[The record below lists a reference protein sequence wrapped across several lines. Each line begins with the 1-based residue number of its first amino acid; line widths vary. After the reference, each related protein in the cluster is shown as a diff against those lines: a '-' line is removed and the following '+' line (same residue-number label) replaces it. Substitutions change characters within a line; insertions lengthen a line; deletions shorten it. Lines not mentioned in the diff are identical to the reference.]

1 MTAFALIRPYFRENL
16 RRIALGLLFLLC
28 VDALQ
33 LFIPRIIKHAVDS
46 LTDGT
51 ATPLFL
57 ARDGGLIIGFALLI
71 GLFRFGWRH
80 GLIGTSRYVER
91 GIRNDLHSHLLTLDA
106 RYFDTTR
113 TGDLM
118 SHATNDITNIRMATG
133 MGIVAIT
140 DAVMLGGAAI
150 GFMAWIHPG
159 LAMMALIP
167 MPFIVLSTRFFGKRM
182 HARHKEVQEGLAG
195 ITEHVREAVDGIQ
208 VVKVFGRG
216 EQVDSG
222 LRALSKDYVRRN
234 LKLVRVT
241 GSLMPLMIFL
251 SGTGTAI
258 VVGYGGRL
266 TISGAISPGDFVAFI
281 SYLGLLTWPMMAMGW
296 LTNLIQRGKASLDRL
311 AVIFDQMPT
320 VAEAETPTPLSDV
333 SGRFDVDDVAFAFE
347 ETRPVLKEISLSLHG
362 GKSLGIVGPPG
373 SGKTAL
379 LSLLV
384 RLYDPASGSI
394 RLDGV
399 PLSSI
404 RIKDLR
410 RHIRFMPQEPWLF
423 SGSIEENICGLDCTG
438 DPVKIDKTIEAAS
451 LAPTIN
457 AFEDGL
463 QTVVGEKGVMLS
475 GGQKQ
480 RVALARALYDPAPIL
495 VLDDPISQVDT
506 RTAHH
511 ILSALFARTG
521 QTLVI
526 ASHRFAA
533 IRPCDEILVMEE
545 GRIRA
550 RGTHDHLVETDAYY
564 RETWRLQSLAMEI
577 EEADHA

>member
-51 ATPLFL
+51 ATSLFL
-57 ARDGGLIIGFALLI
+57 ARDGGLIVGFALLI
-71 GLFRFGWRH
+71 GVFRFGWRH
-80 GLIGTSRYVER
+80 CLIGTSRYVER
-91 GIRNDLHSHLLTLDA
+91 GIRDDLHSHLLTLDA

-133 MGIVAIT
+133 MGIVAVT

-159 LAMMALIP
+159 LAMMAMIP

-216 EQVDSG
+216 DQVDG
-222 LRALSKDYVRRN
+222 RLRALSRDYVRRN
-234 LKLVRVT
+234 LKLARVT

-266 TISGAISPGDFVAFI
+266 TIAGNISPGDFVAFI

-311 AVIFDQMPT
+311 AVIFEQAPT
-320 VAEAETPTPLSDV
+320 VAEAETPIPLAEV
-333 SGRFDVDDVAFAFE
+333 TGRFDVDDVAFAFE
-347 ETRPVLKEISLSLHG
+347 GARPVLEEISLSING
-362 GKSLGIVGPPG
+362 GGSLGIVGPPG

-384 RLYDPASGSI
+384 RLYDPTSGSI

-399 PLSSI
+399 PLSDI

-423 SGSIEENICGLDCTG
+423 SGSIEENICGLDTTAA
-438 DPVKIDKTIEAAS
+438 PEKLQQTIEAAS
-451 LAPTIN
+451 LASTIN
-457 AFEDGL
+457 DFKDGL
-463 QTVVGEKGVMLS
+463 HTIVGEKGVMLS

-495 VLDDPISQVDT
+495 ILDDPISQVDT

-511 ILSALFARTG
+511 ILGALFGRTD

-533 IRPCDEILVMEE
+533 IRSCDDILVMEE

-550 RGTHDHLVETDAYY
+550 RGNHDTLVETDAYY